1 MEKLEPPPR
10 RDPCSPNSLKSCE
23 KLNYKR
29 LKSFNKRNKEKLELA
44 AALNAQR
51 RAESGEITE
60 EGKRG
65 KPEKIWKENQ

>member
-1 MEKLEPPPR
+1 
-10 RDPCSPNSLKSCE
+10 CE

-51 RAESGEITE
+51 RAESGELTE
-60 EGKRG
+60 EGTSFTGSRHG
-65 KPEKIWKENQ
+65 SSIGGIHGFSSSISGIENLTQ